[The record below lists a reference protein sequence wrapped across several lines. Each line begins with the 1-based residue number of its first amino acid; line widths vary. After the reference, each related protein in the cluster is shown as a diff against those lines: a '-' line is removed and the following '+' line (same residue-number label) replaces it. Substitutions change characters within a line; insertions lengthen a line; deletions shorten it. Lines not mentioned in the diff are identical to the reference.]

1 MYSDDKTQKKI
12 SLMQHQVQPF
22 SASKYSNS
30 FQKANKCYPGPGFP
44 LDVFNSLERLSVHTI
59 HARGCKDNEYTSCTV
74 IIISTSNYTQDI
86 LLLVQC
92 HLLSQEENQ
101 WLSWA
106 HELCRPLPCW
116 NNSIF
121 YLQKCHQVSC
131 KNSLTQFLQNT
142 KHILKSKFILHLAT
156 TEWLRNGFVFN
167 PHFCLECC
175 AYTAWRQTESKHG
188 ATVTATTPTEI
199 FLSGKTG
206 LQVCVPSTPVQTYS
220 ERLQRYVCVQ
230 KLTKFF
236 KTQNALESPKFELL
250 SLWCLN
256 CKLEYLWVLT
266 LPGTK
271 KGFLVQISFSVLA
284 NKIKGNLGEKSL
296 TKKPSS
302 SLAVSVQWV
311 SSQNS
316 EYSAFLHLQF

>member
-30 FQKANKCYPGPGFP
+30 FQKTNKCYPGPGFP

-59 HARGCKDNEYTSCTV
+59 HASGCKDNENTSCTV
-74 IIISTSNYTQDI
+74 IIISTTNYTQDI

-92 HLLSQEENQ
+92 HLLSQGENQ

-116 NNSIF
+116 NNSVF

-142 KHILKSKFILHLAT
+142 KHILKSEFILHLAT

-175 AYTAWRQTESKHG
+175 AYTAWRQTESKHR

-199 FLSGKTG
+199 CLSGQTG
-206 LQVCVPSTPVQTYS
+206 LQVCVPSTNLCKPT
-220 ERLQRYVCVQ
+220 Q
-230 KLTKFF
+230 KAWKGIDTKTNKKFF
-236 KTQNALESPKFELL
+236 KIQNALKSLKFGLL

-256 CKLEYLWVLT
+256 CKLEYLWVLI
-266 LPGTK
+266 LAGTK

-284 NKIKGNLGEKSL
+284 IKIEGDLGKRPD
-296 TKKPSS
+296 KKPSS
-302 SLAVSVQWV
+302 SLAVSSVQWV

-316 EYSAFLHLQF
+316 KYSAFLHFQF